1 MRQPSHNPPPAAN
14 TSFMDIN
21 NVQWPLHPMEPT
33 VAKEAFDS
41 EDTLFQLKW
50 DGVRVLTYKYADGHT
65 RLFNRRLNER
75 TAQYPEI
82 IAALGSLASGTV
94 LDGEVV
100 ALGADGRPDFPRVLR
115 RDLVR
120 SPSKIKIAAAH
131 VPVAYM
137 VFDVLWLCGE
147 AVHTRPLT
155 QRLELLASLPL
166 PSPVHL
172 VESVPAAG
180 KALFEAVK
188 AEGLEGIVAKKAGS
202 AYRIGKKTDDWQ
214 KTKCLR
220 SLDTVAGGFIAE
232 DGRFKSLLLG
242 VPGEDGLRFVGAAG
256 SGLSQKQRQALSELF
271 AKSGGACPFANPPNI
286 KGAHWVKPRVKVRV
300 RFLEYTPD
308 GVMRAPAITGIS
320 L

>member
-1 MRQPSHNPPPAAN
+1 M
-14 TSFMDIN
+14 
-21 NVQWPLHPMEPT
+21 QWPLKPMEPT

-50 DGVRVLTYKYADGHT
+50 DGVRILAYKYADGHI

-82 IAALGSLASGTV
+82 IAALESLPSGTV

-100 ALGADGRPDFPRVLR
+100 ALGANGKPDFPRVLR

-131 VPVAYM
+131 VSVAYM
-137 VFDVLWLCGE
+137 VFDVLWLSGE
-147 AVHTRPLT
+147 AVHTRPLL
-155 QRLELLASLPL
+155 QRLGLLASLPL
-166 PSPVHL
+166 PTGPVHL

-188 AEGLEGIVAKKAGS
+188 AEGLEGIVAKRIGS

-214 KTKCLR
+214 KIKCLR
-220 SLDTVAGGFIAE
+220 SIDTVAGGYIAE

-242 VPGEDGLRFVGAAG
+242 VPCEDGLRFVGAAG
-256 SGLSQKQRQALSELF
+256 SGLSQKQRQTLSDLF
-271 AKSGGACPFANPPNI
+271 SKSDGACPFVNPPNI
-286 KGAHWVKPRVKVRV
+286 KGAHWVEPRVAVRV

>member
-1 MRQPSHNPPPAAN
+1 MP
-14 TSFMDIN
+14 
-21 NVQWPLHPMEPT
+21 QWPIKPMET
-33 VAKEAFDS
+33 TIAEEAFDN
-41 EDTLFQLKW
+41 EDTLFQFKW
-50 DGVRVLTYKYADGHT
+50 DGVRILTYKYEDGHI

-82 IAALGSLASGTV
+82 IEALDSLASGTV

-100 ALGADGRPDFPRVLR
+100 ALGADGKPDFPRVLR

-131 VPVAYM
+131 VSVAYM
-137 VFDVLWLCGE
+137 VFDVLWLGGE
-147 AVHTRPLT
+147 AVHMRPLT
-155 QRLELLASLPL
+155 QRLELLTSLPL
-166 PSPVHL
+166 PSGPVHL

-188 AEGLEGIVAKKAGS
+188 AEGLEGIVAKKASS

-214 KTKCLR
+214 KIKCLR
-220 SLDTVAGGFIAE
+220 SLDTVAGGYIAE

-242 VPGEDGLRFVGAAG
+242 VPLEGGLSFVGAAG
-256 SGLSQKQRQALSELF
+256 SGLTQKQRQMLAELF
-271 AKSGGACPFANPPNI
+271 SKSDGACPFVNPPII
-286 KGAHWVKPRVKVRV
+286 KGAHWVQPRVAVNV
-300 RFLEYTPD
+300 RFLEYTQD
-308 GVMRAPAITGIS
+308 GVMRAPAITGIR